1 MIRWAV
7 TAIALGIFLE
17 SAASAQAHAPFT
29 RERATKLTPGF
40 NQKCAAEI
48 AAAYS
53 RAGFYTLP
61 VAGKLRSLDQY
72 VGQPRSFVQT
82 IYNNQLRG
90 VGSAVNDEIWRSV
103 YAYKICV
110 FGYMLAHWD
119 DAGSKASPPS
129 RAASPSRSRMA
140 SQPAPVAANADAR
153 DKAEEAALIKE
164 VQALIA
170 RYTLIL
176 PCQWRNDG
184 TKIESPCLKNNF
196 QKGVYISNAMLNS
209 VEKRRHRLS
218 PEKYSSTKKHFEGLR
233 DHNLKG
239 CADLAARTTTPCVL
253 SGAGRAAAY
262 KPDLPQKAASNE
274 VRTASSAPMA
284 ARSRIIAGDG
294 KSAMHCVSIKQLASG
309 NSALT
314 GGGKVILNGCGEPV
328 EATWCYVN
336 GDCNTTGAQ
345 VTLQAN
351 RSWPIDGTKEVRFA
365 ACLGKGT
372 VRFEDG
378 SKGLRYVCTAPR

>member
-1 MIRWAV
+1 MKSVYVRSPARSLTFV
-7 TAIALGIFLE
+7 LALGLATPAQAQAENPTRRAAAVADFRKSCATQIVI
-17 SAASAQAHAPFT
+17 SGKASAETDYLFT
-29 RERATKLTPGF
+29 HYRGGALNYSDDTILMGVDGLRRVLPT
-40 NQKCAAEI
+40 EI
-48 AAAYS
+48 AGAARHNDRS
-53 RAGFYTLP
+53 RLGVCVIEVALRHALYGVPGYDRGAGSARPLTSS
-61 VAGKLRSLDQY
+61 V
-72 VGQPRSFVQT
+72 QPR
-82 IYNNQLRG
+82 
-90 VGSAVNDEIWRSV
+90 A
-103 YAYKICV
+103 
-110 FGYMLAHWD
+110 
-119 DAGSKASPPS
+119 
-129 RAASPSRSRMA
+129 
-140 SQPAPVAANADAR
+140 AANAGAR

-345 VTLQAN
+345 VTLEAN

-365 ACLGKGT
+365 ACLGKNT

-378 SKGLRYVCTAPR
+378 SKGLRYVCNAPR